1 MLIGVVGFAGS
12 GKGTIGDVLIRDY
25 QFVRLSFADA
35 LKDAVSVIFGWDR
48 QMLEGDTK
56 ESRDWREKVDPWW
69 SDKFGYQVTPRL
81 MMQKMGTEAGRQVFD
96 DEIWIHTVAKRLK
109 DHKHVVI
116 PDVRFPNEIDFI
128 RKSGGYIV
136 QVNRGKA
143 PKWYDVALQANKE
156 QNTDLMVNYPIHY
169 SEWAWVGYH
178 RDYTI
183 ENNGSMVMLESDLL
197 HMMKVF
203 TGPTNSDIIKSV
215 A

>member
-12 GKGTIGDVLIRDY
+12 GKGTIGDILIRDY

-81 MMQKMGTEAGRQVFD
+81 MLQKMGTEAGRQVFD
-96 DEIWIHTVAKRLK
+96 DEIWIHTVARRLK

-116 PDVRFPNEIDFI
+116 PDVRFPNEI
-128 RKSGGYIV
+128 S
-136 QVNRGKA
+136 A
-143 PKWYDVALQANKE
+143 TSSLW
-156 QNTDLMVNYPIHY
+156 M
-169 SEWAWVGYH
+169 
-178 RDYTI
+178 
-183 ENNGSMVMLESDLL
+183 
-197 HMMKVF
+197 
-203 TGPTNSDIIKSV
+203 
-215 A
+215 